1 MGKVNM
7 KLMQG
12 IEAIED
18 QVKNDKEIQEGNVS
32 GGAINAELS
41 KKSSD
46 KTEQASDVLPE
57 SQMEASKEQ
66 EQAKKKRVVADDS
79 KMKRNTNKT
88 PQKHVFSFRALVSD
102 ISFWKTYA
110 MASGRTMEDIGSDAM
125 NSYIKKH
132 KLTET
137 EQAVFNALIARSVDM
152 QA

>member
-12 IEAIED
+12 IEAIEG
-18 QVKNDKEIQEGNVS
+18 QVKKDKEIQDGDVLGTVINV
-32 GGAINAELS
+32 ELS

-57 SQMEASKEQ
+57 SQTEASKEQ
-66 EQAKKKRVVADDS
+66 LQAKKKRVAVDDS

-88 PQKHVFSFRALVSD
+88 PQKQVFSFRAIISD
-102 ISFWKTYA
+102 ISVWKAYA
-110 MASGRTMEDIGSDAM
+110 TACNRTMEDIGSDAM

-137 EQAVFNALIARSVDM
+137 EQAVFNALIARSVDR
-152 QA
+152 